1 VTVKTEERPSVIR
14 SVRQLTLFRAFGFL
28 SDLPKI
34 LPYLR
39 PYRRLAGAS
48 VAMAAFSVLVGL
60 LAPWP
65 LAILIDSVLQ
75 NKPLPGVL
83 QPFIGGWGRESIL
96 LFAVLGGLSLTALE
110 NGVSVV
116 NEYVN
121 TKLDQR
127 MVLDLRSD
135 MFKHAQ
141 RLSQS
146 YHDKARTGVL
156 MYRINNQA
164 SSVGTIAVA
173 MPPLAQSVAM
183 LVGMFFITLRINS
196 ELALIALT
204 VVPFIYYSTGYY
216 ATRIEPRLY
225 AVRNMEGTSLAIV
238 HEAMA
243 MLRVIVAFGREHY
256 EYGRFRRQ
264 GEAAV
269 QARIG
274 VTVRQTLFSLAVNTI
289 TAAGSALVL
298 GFGAHEV
305 LRGRLTV
312 GELLVVISYISS
324 VYQPLQDISHTIGS
338 LQERF
343 ISLRGA
349 MALLAH
355 KPEIVNAPDAKSL
368 EQVGGGLAFENVG
381 FSYRGRVDT
390 LVDITFAVR
399 PGERIGIVGPTGAGK
414 TTLVALIPRFY
425 DPARGRILLDGI
437 DIRELTLES
446 LRSQISIVHQEPLL
460 FTGTIADNI
469 RYGRLDATQD
479 EIEEA
484 ARSANAHS
492 FIERLP
498 DGYDTELGE
507 RGVMLSGGERQRI
520 AVARAFLKE
529 APILILDEPTSS
541 IDSKTEGVILDAL
554 ERLMENRT
562 SFMIA
567 HRLST
572 VRDADRILVLDE
584 GRLVEQGT
592 HEQLMARAGL
602 YRQLNEAQ
610 AAHEFPRRA
619 RRVAD
624 SSAGAL
630 AGAAKTLLEVDPAA
644 LALLAETSQE
654 PDRMRRAADFLA
666 GLPREELALVRDL
679 GEDLLARDHGDRA
692 VLPAAEGGVS

>member
-1 VTVKTEERPSVIR
+1 MTVKPLPLQSL
-14 SVRQLTLFRAFGFL
+14 RQLTLFRAFRFL
-28 SDLPKI
+28 RDLPRI
-34 LPYLR
+34 VPYLR
-39 PYRRLAGAS
+39 PYKRLAGAS
-48 VAMAAFSVLVGL
+48 VAMSVFTVLVGL

-75 NKPLPGVL
+75 GKPLPSVL
-83 QPFIGGWGRESIL
+83 RPLLGGWGREGIL
-96 LFAVLGGLSLTALE
+96 VFAVVGGLGLTVISNA
-110 NGVSVV
+110 VTVV

-135 MFKHAQ
+135 MFQHAQ

-146 YHDKARTGVL
+146 FHDKSRTGAL

-164 SSVGTIAVA
+164 AAVGSIAVA
-173 MPPLAQSVAM
+173 MPPLGQSV
-183 LVGMFFITLRINS
+183 LTLLGMFVITFRINA
-196 ELALIALT
+196 ELALIALS

-216 ATRIEPRLY
+216 ASRIEPRLY
-225 AVRNMEGTSLAIV
+225 AVRNLEGQSLSIV

-243 MLRVIVAFGREHY
+243 MLRVIVAFGREQH
-256 EYGRFRRQ
+256 EYTRFREQ
-264 GEAAV
+264 GETAV
-269 QARIG
+269 RARVG

-289 TAAGSALVL
+289 TACGSALVL

-324 VYQPLQDISHTIGS
+324 VYRPLQDISHTIGS

-349 MALLAH
+349 LALLDRH
-355 KPEIVNAPDAKSL
+355 PEIVDSPLAKSIDRAA
-368 EQVGGGLAFENVG
+368 GRITFDHVG

-390 LVDITFAVR
+390 LVDIAFEAS

-425 DPARGRILLDGI
+425 DPNRGRVLLDGV
-437 DIRELTLES
+437 DIRDLTLES
-446 LRSQISIVHQEPLL
+446 VRRQISLVHQEPLL
-460 FTGTIADNI
+460 FTGTIAENI

-479 EIEEA
+479 EVEEA
-484 ARSANAHS
+484 ARNANAHA

-498 DGYDTELGE
+498 DGYRTVLGE
-507 RGVMLSGGERQRI
+507 RGVLLSGGERQRI
-520 AVARAFLKE
+520 SVARAFLKE

-554 ERLMENRT
+554 DRLMDNRT

-572 VRDADRILVLDE
+572 VRYADRILVVDE
-584 GRLVEQGT
+584 GRLVEHGA
-592 HEQLMARAGL
+592 HEDLIARDGL
-602 YRQLNEAQ
+602 YRQLHEAQ
-610 AAHEFPRRA
+610 ATQEVPRRS
-619 RRVAD
+619 RRVSD

-630 AGAAKTLLEVDPAA
+630 ATAAGVFLELDPAA
-644 LALLAETSQE
+644 LAAQAEGSQE
-654 PDRMRRAADFLA
+654 PDRMRRAAEFIA
-666 GLPREELALVRDL
+666 SLPREDLALVRDL
-679 GEDLLARDHGDRA
+679 GEDLLARGEREQGLKLA
-692 VLPAAEGGVS
+692 SEGGSR